1 MITDDYIFDNINLI
15 YLTKNDFIIK
25 DINNNYQLCNDAT
38 VKISYVNLPEEE
50 RDTYNNDINNVNS
63 YYISSSPTIGDKL
76 AYNLFNK
83 NNNELIEWPENYLNE
98 GSVKTTEYPY
108 ILFNDNQIVGDWI
121 LIRFDRK
128 ITFKEIEIYT
138 DDDISKIEIINIY
151 ATNNDIISDITEGNI
166 INVIHQL
173 NLGANQK
180 KKNIHRLISS
190 TTDSFNTFVILFS
203 RLEEDQKSL
212 KLKNIKIKAN
222 YKNWEENIIT
232 EETTTISNENENL
245 VSIINTLTSNLNILT
260 QRFDQ
265 HHL

>member
-1 MITDDYIFDNINLI
+1 
-15 YLTKNDFIIK
+15 
-25 DINNNYQLCNDAT
+25 
-38 VKISYVNLPEEE
+38 
-50 RDTYNNDINNVNS
+50 
-63 YYISSSPTIGDKL
+63 
-76 AYNLFNK
+76 
-83 NNNELIEWPENYLNE
+83 
-98 GSVKTTEYPY
+98 
-108 ILFNDNQIVGDWI
+108 
-121 LIRFDRK
+121 
-128 ITFKEIEIYT
+128 
-138 DDDISKIEIINIY
+138 
-151 ATNNDIISDITEGNI
+151 
-166 INVIHQL
+166 
-173 NLGANQK
+173 QK